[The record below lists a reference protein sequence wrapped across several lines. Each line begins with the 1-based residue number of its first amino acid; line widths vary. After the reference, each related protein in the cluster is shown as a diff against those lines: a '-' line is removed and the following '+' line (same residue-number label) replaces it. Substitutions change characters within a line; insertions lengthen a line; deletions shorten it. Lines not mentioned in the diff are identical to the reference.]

1 MRTAGG
7 VPRRSGLNE
16 TPPCSGIAF
25 VLSAPSGTGK
35 TTLSRRL
42 LARTRNL
49 RFSVS
54 YTTRQRRRGERDGVD
69 YHFVSSARFKRLRER
84 GEFLEWTVLDGAC
97 YGTSRRQ
104 IERVL
109 LRGEDVLL
117 DVDTKGAAQI
127 RRRIAGSVSIFLLP
141 PDLEALRRRH
151 RRRGTDEAAMAR
163 RIGLAR
169 REMVECESYDYLV
182 LNERL
187 DEATRDLEAVVRA
200 ERCRTSRRKHRMD
213 AIQQHFEL
221 EPRPAVFAGRR
232 RRRA

>member
-7 VPRRSGLNE
+7 EPRRFGLNE
-16 TPPCSGIAF
+16 TTPRSGIAF

-42 LARTRNL
+42 LARIPNL

-54 YTTRQRRRGERDGVD
+54 YTTRERRRGERDGVD
-69 YHFVSSARFKRLRER
+69 YHFVSPARFKALQEH

-104 IERVL
+104 IERAL
-109 LRGEDVLL
+109 RRGEDLLL

-127 RRRIAGSVSIFLLP
+127 RRRVAGSVLIFLLP

-151 RRRGTDEAAMAR
+151 RRRGTDEAAMRR

-169 REMVECESYDYLV
+169 REVVECESYDYLV

-187 DEATRDLEAVVRA
+187 GEAARDLEAVVRA
-200 ERCRTSRRKHRMD
+200 ERCRTSRRKQRMEG
-213 AIQQHFEL
+213 IQRQFGL
-221 EPRPAVFAGRR
+221 EPRPAFLGGRR